1 MGSRKH
7 FRCYLFDK
15 IWIGDGDRRAA
26 WLNTAGKQVCRF
38 ETENQVL
45 LQLTRNGKMLTVSTT
60 GKRTWFEYDS
70 LCNIKAATVS
80 INKDAESAFAGYFDV
95 IRSPFAQQV
104 LIHNITNGIYVFDS
118 FAIVPLI
125 TGTDM
130 NPFKDLVVFNFF

>member
-1 MGSRKH
+1 LTNGDYYIYSHGSFEKSGH
-7 FRCYLFDK
+7 LQPWVAGNIFGAIYSDK

-95 IRSPFAQQV
+95 IRSP
-104 LIHNITNGIYVFDS
+104 LL
-118 FAIVPLI
+118 P
-125 TGTDM
+125 TGAYT
-130 NPFKDLVVFNFF
+130 